1 MTERRDVL
9 DFLDDIVGA
18 MEAALEFV
26 AGMDAA
32 QFRTDR
38 KTAFAVIRALE
49 IVGEA
54 TKRIPESIRLRYPDV
69 PWRQMAGM
77 RDRLIHGYASVDLDI
92 IWQTVM
98 EDIAAAR
105 PHVLETLQRERC
117 YGTIVS
123 A

>member
-9 DFLDDIVGA
+9 DFLEDIVAA

-26 AGMDAA
+26 EGMDPQA
-32 QFRTDR
+32 FFTDR
-38 KTAFAVIRALE
+38 KTSFAVIRALE

-54 TKRIPESIRLRYPDV
+54 AKRVPKAVRIRYPNV

-77 RDRLIHGYASVDLDI
+77 RDRLIHGYANVDLEI
-92 IWQTVM
+92 VWRTVV
-98 EDIAAAR
+98 EDIAAAQ
-105 PHVLETLQRERC
+105 PAVLAMLQEERTT
-117 YGTIVS
+117 GG